1 MFNSIPITFYIE
13 IDENKLDQSI
23 LHSLQPF
30 VSYFNLLKENAQL
43 SEEVHKTP
51 SMIQSILNKNSPHK
65 SPIAKMKQITYDKK
79 NVQFL
84 RYTMPL
90 SHYKG
95 ENLWL
100 LKPTFLNRGRGIHVF
115 KTVEELKSLLTE
127 YCQGKL
133 EIIPAELQ
141 T

>member
-1 MFNSIPITFYIE
+1 VFNSIPITFYIE
-13 IDENKLDQSI
+13 LDENKLEQSI
-23 LHSLQPF
+23 VHSLQPF
-30 VSYFNLLKENAQL
+30 ISYYNLLQDNVTLAEQVYQDVSL
-43 SEEVHKTP
+43 IP
-51 SMIQSILNKNSPHK
+51 GLLNKASPHK
-65 SPIAKMKQITYDKK
+65 SPISKMKKIAYDKK

-90 SHYKG
+90 CHFNG
-95 ENLWL
+95 GNLWL

-115 KTVEELKSLLTE
+115 KTIEELKGLLME

-141 T
+141 E